1 MVRVITV
8 HNFLGQNITQ
18 IEEPTASCIANA
30 SGHEMLLLALS
41 THCVE
46 VWELT
51 MSDIKLH
58 TVFPTVDMINQMV
71 HCSKG
76 DYVVTLES
84 KYARDASIN
93 NQIGKATNNFVR
105 IYVNW
110 AIVKDQSQP
119 MRARI
124 AGRVTPSLNRP
135 LNSLEMIEL
144 PLSVQPTLI
153 ACCQST
159 GNLLVASGNSA
170 ILHEFKVETQ
180 QVSKMKFID
189 FEARPWSLGFSF
201 CPTRIEIVEDFI
213 SVMDK
218 TNLCVFRL
226 TNSMYE
232 DIDQLSSLTS
242 TNSSSIDKTSIS
254 TDSSLVEYSSSVG
267 KQEENVMQQTT
278 NSKYRNSSQD
288 LHFVTS
294 EINDAIGI
302 NPKSKNKK
310 HKNSKTNVWYKLET
324 GDFNIIKSNNNKT
337 IIDLDRLVRN
347 ERDELQRLITQDVI
361 DGSLQP
367 LTINFPSI
375 SVERAGPGHTLSPFI
390 LNPSD
395 IRVAIKTNSP
405 DLGWSEN
412 YIIKN
417 LLSLKIV
424 PVNNNS
430 KLDGNSELFSCLLL
444 KPLYMK
450 KECNSSCLKKS
461 ILRSEVYR
469 YLQGVSCFLCTLQ
482 EGYLYHFS
490 ATSTNPTDATCL
502 TTYPFTAPVNH
513 VALEHTALH
522 ALTEAGL
529 ESYTL
534 RLSHHIARTS
544 NNLDNLKITC
554 PSVSE
559 PVCLIGL
566 RPFLGIQQ
574 VLHSKSY
581 LILLAKAE
589 NSWTL
594 YSLILPKLENLYYD
608 ILNTARSHKS
618 SSPSTYRH
626 LLGEAHALIRL
637 AKDTSCN
644 CSDNDE
650 VDDIANKNGLK
661 LKNLYNQSCALLAD
675 YYIRSEYESDWD
687 LCIPY
692 YKMSGLKPVEVLS
705 RKSSHDAPGLV
716 TFLTD
721 ILLTLKSGS
730 EADALFQGFN
740 IIEMICKLKK
750 GDLLKLIFSSSV
762 LREYTTEKLIHLL
775 LLYETDELIKLA
787 LTVLYIQAEKHEQA
801 EKILEPVSTQC
812 IKRVIIEHWDLLFD
826 MTAMRKRSPMI
837 PTFSDLAGTL
847 MRQKN
852 STFADILIQIIEDD
866 GILSL
871 HQIIQVFLEYL
882 PSRVGRDGHS
892 AAMALQVFLEKYLHN
907 YFSTKL
913 ITDSSVINKNQIHTD
928 FALVEA
934 FKLLVRS
941 YLGKLSQTK
950 VYKLENRES
959 IEENYTNFIFSK
971 FRPDYLDRMPPYAK
985 DYQKMLN
992 TNNVKDLANIDKTV
1006 SDKTIPAE
1014 LFKLQL
1020 LLSCDFVPNECLHE
1034 VKQFLDSQEIEGSL
1048 SLKTLCIQNIE
1059 EVTVLLMENCP
1070 QAIIQYAKDIYT
1082 RESEWKYLIELTQRK
1097 ISMSNTRQELHC
1109 LYTQIMK
1116 EILNYLPHTLSLDG
1130 LHRVVPKDDIIA
1142 FQKCTEMCTQIMHAE
1157 HVKSL
1162 MMETGQQLLS
1172 TLKL

>member
-46 VWELT
+46 VWEL
-51 MSDIKLH
+51 MVSDIKLH

-71 HCSKG
+71 HCTKE

-84 KYARDASIN
+84 KLSRDASVN
-93 NQIGKATNNFVR
+93 NHTGKTINNFVR

-110 AIVKDQSQP
+110 AMVKDQSQP

-170 ILHEFKVETQ
+170 ILHEFKIETQ
-180 QVSKMKFID
+180 QISKMKFID

-201 CPTRIEIVEDFI
+201 SPTHMEIVEDFI
-213 SVMDK
+213 SIMDK

-254 TDSSLVEYSSSVG
+254 TDSSFVENSNTANQDDNTILQG
-267 KQEENVMQQTT
+267 T
-278 NSKYRNSSQD
+278 NSKRKSSSQD
-288 LHFVTS
+288 LHFIMS
-294 EINDAIGI
+294 ENNDSSGI
-302 NPKSKNKK
+302 STKFKSRK
-310 HKNSKTNVWYKLET
+310 HKNSKTSIWNKLET
-324 GDFNIIKSNNNKT
+324 GDFRKIKSNNNDT
-337 IIDLDRLVRN
+337 VINLDHLLYN
-347 ERDELQRLITQDVI
+347 EKDELQKLIDQEVV
-361 DGSLQP
+361 DGNSQP
-367 LTINFPSI
+367 LTINLPSI
-375 SVERAGPGHTLSPFI
+375 SLERAGPGHTLSPFI

-395 IRVAIKTNSP
+395 IRIIIKTNSP

-412 YIIKN
+412 YTIKN
-417 LLSLKIV
+417 LLSLKIMAA
-424 PVNNNS
+424 NN
-430 KLDGNSELFSCLLL
+430 KLDGSSELFSCSLL
-444 KPLYMK
+444 KPLYMR
-450 KECNSSCLKKS
+450 KECNNSCLKKS
-461 ILRSEVYR
+461 ILRSDKYT

-490 ATSTNPTDATCL
+490 ANSSNPTDATCL

-534 RLSHHIARTS
+534 RLSHHVSRMS
-544 NNLDNLKITC
+544 NDIENLRVTC
-554 PSVSE
+554 PSISE

-574 VLHSKSY
+574 LLHSKNY
-581 LILLAKAE
+581 LVLLAKAE

-608 ILNTARSHKS
+608 ILNAARNHKS
-618 SSPSTYRH
+618 SSPNTYRH

-637 AKDTSCN
+637 AKDAVYN
-644 CSDNDE
+644 CSDINE
-650 VDDIANKNGLK
+650 FDDIANKNGLK
-661 LKNLYNQSCALLAD
+661 LKNLYNQSCALLGD

-687 LCIPY
+687 FCIPY
-692 YKMSGLKPVEVLS
+692 YKMSGLKPSEVLS
-705 RKSSHDAPGLV
+705 RKSSQDAPGLV

-721 ILLTLKSGS
+721 TLFTMKSGS

-740 IIEMICKLKK
+740 IVEIICKLKK
-750 GDLLKLIFSSSV
+750 PDLLILVFSSPV

-787 LTVLYIQAEKHEQA
+787 LALLYIQAEKQEQA
-801 EKILEPVSTQC
+801 EKILEPVSALC
-812 IKRVIIEHWDLLFD
+812 IKRIVLEHWDLLFD
-826 MTAMRKRSPMI
+826 MTAMKKRSPMI
-837 PTFSDLAGTL
+837 PTFSDFAGTL

-852 STFADILIQIIEDD
+852 TTFAEILIQLIEED

-882 PSRVGRDGHS
+882 PSRVGRDGHN
-892 AAMALQVFLEKYLHN
+892 AAMTLQVFLEKYLHN

-913 ITDSSVINKNQIHTD
+913 IIDSSVINKNQLRTD

-941 YLGKLSQTK
+941 YLGKLTQTK
-950 VYKLENRES
+950 VYKIENK
-959 IEENYTNFIFSK
+959 ENIQENCDNFIFMK
-971 FRPDYLDRMPPYAK
+971 FRPHYLNGMPPYAK
-985 DYQKMLN
+985 DYQKVLN
-992 TNNVKDLANIDKTV
+992 VCDLKDLADIDKT
-1006 SDKTIPAE
+1006 DTEKTIPME
-1014 LFKLQL
+1014 LFKLQSV
-1020 LLSCDFVPNECLHE
+1020 LSCDFIPNECLYE
-1034 VKQFLDSQEIEGSL
+1034 VKQFLETQEIDGSL
-1048 SLKTLCIQNIE
+1048 SLKTLCTQNTE
-1059 EVTVLLMENCP
+1059 EATALLMDNCS
-1070 QAIIQYAKDIYT
+1070 QAVVQYAKDMYT
-1082 RESEWKYLIELTQRK
+1082 KDSEWKYLIELTQSK
-1097 ISMSNTRQELHC
+1097 IATSNSRQELQC
-1109 LYTQIMK
+1109 LYAQIMK
-1116 EILNYLPHTLSLDG
+1116 AILNYLPHTLSLKS
-1130 LHRVVPKDDIIA
+1130 LHRVLPKDDVIT
-1142 FQKCTEMCTQIMHAE
+1142 FQKCSEMCNQIMHAE

-1162 MMETGQQLLS
+1162 IIETGQQLLS

>member
-18 IEEPTASCIANA
+18 IEEPTASCIANT

-46 VWELT
+46 VWEL
-51 MSDIKLH
+51 MISDIKLY

-71 HCSKG
+71 HCTKG

-84 KYARDASIN
+84 KLSRDPSIN
-93 NQIGKATNNFVR
+93 NHIGKTVNNFVR
-105 IYVNW
+105 VYVNW
-110 AIVKDQSQP
+110 ATVKDQSQP

-159 GNLLVASGNSA
+159 GNLLVAAGNSA
-170 ILHEFKVETQ
+170 ILHEFKIETQ

-201 CPTRIEIVEDFI
+201 PPTHMEIVEDFI

-218 TNLCVFRL
+218 TNLCIFRL

-254 TDSSLVEYSSSVG
+254 TDSSLVENSNNTANQDDNAILQG
-267 KQEENVMQQTT
+267 K
-278 NSKYRNSSQD
+278 NSKRKTSSQD
-288 LHFVTS
+288 LHFIVS
-294 EINDAIGI
+294 ENNDSSGI
-302 NPKSKNKK
+302 STKFKNKY
-310 HKNSKTNVWYKLET
+310 T
-324 GDFNIIKSNNNKT
+324 
-337 IIDLDRLVRN
+337 
-347 ERDELQRLITQDVI
+347 
-361 DGSLQP
+361 
-367 LTINFPSI
+367 
-375 SVERAGPGHTLSPFI
+375 
-390 LNPSD
+390 
-395 IRVAIKTNSP
+395 
-405 DLGWSEN
+405 
-412 YIIKN
+412 
-417 LLSLKIV
+417 
-424 PVNNNS
+424 
-430 KLDGNSELFSCLLL
+430 
-444 KPLYMK
+444 
-450 KECNSSCLKKS
+450 
-461 ILRSEVYR
+461 

-490 ATSTNPTDATCL
+490 ATSSNPTDAACL
-502 TTYPFTAPVNH
+502 TTYPFTAPVNY

-544 NNLDNLKITC
+544 NNINNLRITC

-566 RPFLGIQQ
+566 RPFLGIQRL
-574 VLHSKSY
+574 LHSKNY
-581 LILLAKAE
+581 LILLARAE

-608 ILNTARSHKS
+608 ILNAARSHKS

-637 AKDTSCN
+637 AKDTVYN
-644 CSDNDE
+644 CSDISE
-650 VDDIANKNGLK
+650 FDDIANKNGLK
-661 LKNLYNQSCALLAD
+661 LKNLYNQSCALLGD

-692 YKMSGLKPVEVLS
+692 YKMSGLKPSEVLS
-705 RKSSHDAPGLV
+705 RKSSQDAPGLV
-716 TFLTD
+716 TYLTD
-721 ILLTLKSGS
+721 VLFTMKSGS

-740 IIEMICKLKK
+740 IVEIICKLKK
-750 GDLLKLIFSSSV
+750 SDLLKLIFSSPV

-775 LLYETDELIKLA
+775 LLYETDELDKLA
-787 LTVLYIQAEKHEQA
+787 LALLYIQAEKQEQA
-801 EKILEPVSTQC
+801 EKILEPVSALC
-812 IKRVIIEHWDLLFD
+812 IKKIVLEHWDLLFD
-826 MTAMRKRSPMI
+826 MTAMKKRSPMI
-837 PTFSDLAGTL
+837 PTFSDFAGTL

-852 STFADILIQIIEDD
+852 STFAEILIQIIEDD

-882 PSRVGRDGHS
+882 PSRVGRDGHN
-892 AAMALQVFLEKYLHN
+892 AAMTLQVFLEKYLHN

-913 ITDSSVINKNQIHTD
+913 FIDSSVINKNQIRTD

-941 YLGKLSQTK
+941 YLGKLTQTK
-950 VYKLENRES
+950 VYKIENKK
-959 IEENYTNFIFSK
+959 NYDNFIFEK
-971 FRPDYLDRMPPYAK
+971 FRPHYLNGMPPYAK
-985 DYQKMLN
+985 DYQKVLN
-992 TNNVKDLANIDKTV
+992 VCDLQDIADIDKTD
-1006 SDKTIPAE
+1006 SIKTIPRE
-1014 LFKLQL
+1014 LFKLQSI
-1020 LLSCDFVPNECLHE
+1020 LSCDFIPNECLYE
-1034 VKQFLDSQEIEGSL
+1034 VKQFLQTQEIDGSL
-1048 SLKTLCIQNIE
+1048 SLKTLCIQNTE
-1059 EVTVLLMENCP
+1059 EATALLMDNCP
-1070 QAIIQYAKDIYT
+1070 QAVVQYAQDMYTKD
-1082 RESEWKYLIELTQRK
+1082 SEWKYLIELTQNK
-1097 ISMSNTRQELHC
+1097 ISSSNTRQELQC

-1116 EILNYLPHTLSLDG
+1116 AILNYLPHTLSLKS
-1130 LHRVVPKDDIIA
+1130 LHRVLPKDDVLT
-1142 FQKCTEMCTQIMHAE
+1142 FQKCSEMCNQIMHAE

-1162 MMETGQQLLS
+1162 IIETSQQLLS

>member
-8 HNFLGQNITQ
+8 HNFLGQNVTQ

-46 VWELT
+46 VWEL
-51 MSDIKLH
+51 MVSDIKLH

-71 HCSKG
+71 HCTKE

-84 KYARDASIN
+84 KLSRDASIN
-93 NQIGKATNNFVR
+93 NHTGKTINNFVR

-110 AIVKDQSQP
+110 AMVKDQSQP

-170 ILHEFKVETQ
+170 ILHEFKIETQ

-201 CPTRIEIVEDFI
+201 SPTHMEIVEDFI
-213 SVMDK
+213 SIMDK

-254 TDSSLVEYSSSVG
+254 TDSSFVENSNMANQDDNTILQG
-267 KQEENVMQQTT
+267 I
-278 NSKYRNSSQD
+278 NSKRKSSSQD
-288 LHFVTS
+288 LHFIVS
-294 EINDAIGI
+294 ENNDSSGI
-302 NPKSKNKK
+302 STKFKSRK
-310 HKNSKTNVWYKLET
+310 HKSSKTSIWNKLET
-324 GDFNIIKSNNNKT
+324 GDFRKIKSNNNDT
-337 IIDLDRLVRN
+337 VINLDHLLYN
-347 ERDELQRLITQDVI
+347 EKDELQKLIDQEVV
-361 DGSLQP
+361 DGNSQP
-367 LTINFPSI
+367 LTINLPSI
-375 SVERAGPGHTLSPFI
+375 SLERAGPGHTLSPFI

-395 IRVAIKTNSP
+395 IRIIIKTNSP

-412 YIIKN
+412 YTIKN
-417 LLSLKIV
+417 LLSLKIMAA
-424 PVNNNS
+424 NN
-430 KLDGNSELFSCLLL
+430 KLDGSSELFSCSLL
-444 KPLYMK
+444 KPLYMR
-450 KECNSSCLKKS
+450 KECNNSCLKKS
-461 ILRSEVYR
+461 ILRSDKYT

-490 ATSTNPTDATCL
+490 ATSSNPTDATCL

-534 RLSHHIARTS
+534 RLSHHVARMS
-544 NNLDNLKITC
+544 NDIENLRVTC
-554 PSVSE
+554 PSISE

-574 VLHSKSY
+574 LLHSKNY

-608 ILNTARSHKS
+608 ILNAARNHKS
-618 SSPSTYRH
+618 SSPNTYRH

-637 AKDTSCN
+637 AKDAVYN
-644 CSDNDE
+644 CSDINE
-650 VDDIANKNGLK
+650 FDDIANKNGLK
-661 LKNLYNQSCALLAD
+661 LKNLYNQSCALLGD

-687 LCIPY
+687 FCIPY
-692 YKMSGLKPVEVLS
+692 YKMSGLKPSEVLS
-705 RKSSHDAPGLV
+705 RKSSQDAPGLV

-721 ILLTLKSGS
+721 TLFTMKSGS

-740 IIEMICKLKK
+740 IVEIICKLKK
-750 GDLLKLIFSSSV
+750 PDLLILIFSSPV

-787 LTVLYIQAEKHEQA
+787 LALLYIQAEKQEQA
-801 EKILEPVSTQC
+801 EKILEPVSALC
-812 IKRVIIEHWDLLFD
+812 IKRI
-826 MTAMRKRSPMI
+826 
-837 PTFSDLAGTL
+837 
-847 MRQKN
+847 
-852 STFADILIQIIEDD
+852 
-866 GILSL
+866 
-871 HQIIQVFLEYL
+871 VFLEYL
-882 PSRVGRDGHS
+882 PSRVGRDGHN
-892 AAMALQVFLEKYLHN
+892 AAMTLQVFLEKYLHN

-913 ITDSSVINKNQIHTD
+913 IIDSSVINKNQIRTD

-941 YLGKLSQTK
+941 YLGKLTQTK
-950 VYKLENRES
+950 VYKIENK
-959 IEENYTNFIFSK
+959 ENIQENCDNFIFMK
-971 FRPDYLDRMPPYAK
+971 FRPHYLNGMPPYAK
-985 DYQKMLN
+985 DYQKVLN
-992 TNNVKDLANIDKTV
+992 VCDLKDLADIDKT
-1006 SDKTIPAE
+1006 DTEKTIPME
-1014 LFKLQL
+1014 LFKLQSV
-1020 LLSCDFVPNECLHE
+1020 LSCDFIPNECLYE
-1034 VKQFLDSQEIEGSL
+1034 VKQFLETQEIDGSL
-1048 SLKTLCIQNIE
+1048 SLKTLCTQNTE
-1059 EVTVLLMENCP
+1059 EATVLLMDNCS
-1070 QAIIQYAKDIYT
+1070 QAVVQYAKDMYT
-1082 RESEWKYLIELTQRK
+1082 KDSEWKYLIEITQSK
-1097 ISMSNTRQELHC
+1097 IATSNSRQELQC
-1109 LYTQIMK
+1109 LYAQIMK
-1116 EILNYLPHTLSLDG
+1116 GILNYLPHTLSLKS
-1130 LHRVVPKDDIIA
+1130 LHRVLPKDDVIT
-1142 FQKCTEMCTQIMHAE
+1142 FQKCSEMCNQIMHAE

-1162 MMETGQQLLS
+1162 IIETGQQLLS

>member
-8 HNFLGQNITQ
+8 HNFLGQHIAQ
-18 IEEPTASCIANA
+18 IEESTASCIANA
-30 SGHEMLLLALS
+30 SGREMLLLALS

-51 MSDIKLH
+51 MSDVKLH
-58 TVFPTVDMINQMV
+58 TVFPTVDMISQMV
-71 HCSKG
+71 HCTKG

-84 KYARDASIN
+84 KYARDGSIN
-93 NQIGKATNNFVR
+93 SETGKATNNFVR

-159 GNLLVASGNSA
+159 GNLLVAAGNSA

-201 CPTRIEIVEDFI
+201 CPTYMEIVEDFI
-213 SVMDK
+213 AVMNK
-218 TNLCVFRL
+218 SNLCVFRL

-254 TDSSLVEYSSSVG
+254 TDSSLVEYSNSMG
-267 KQEENVMQQTT
+267 NQDENTILQTT
-278 NSKYRNSSQD
+278 NTKHRNSTQD
-288 LHFVTS
+288 LHYVGS
-294 EINDAIGI
+294 ETNDT
-302 NPKSKNKK
+302 KSKKK
-310 HKNSKTNVWYKLET
+310 RKNSKTSIWYKLET
-324 GDFNIIKSNNNKT
+324 GDFNTLKCNNNKA
-337 IIDLDRLVRN
+337 IIDLDRLAHN
-347 ERDELQRLITQDVI
+347 EKDELHRLIAQDVI
-361 DGSLQP
+361 DGSSQSF
-367 LTINFPSI
+367 TINFPSI
-375 SVERAGPGHTLSPFI
+375 SLERAGPGHTLSPFI

-395 IRVAIKTNSP
+395 VRVIIKTNSP

-412 YIIKN
+412 YTIKN

-424 PVNNNS
+424 AVNNNS
-430 KLDGNSELFSCLLL
+430 KFDGSSELFSCLLL
-444 KPLYMK
+444 KPLYMR

-461 ILRSEVYR
+461 ILRSEKYR

-490 ATSTNPTDATCL
+490 ATSSNPTDATCL
-502 TTYPFTAPVNH
+502 TTYPFTAPVNC

-544 NNLDNLKITC
+544 NNLENYKVTC
-554 PSVSE
+554 PGVAE

-574 VLHSKSY
+574 LLHSKSY
-581 LILLAKAE
+581 LILLAKAD

-608 ILNTARSHKS
+608 VLNAARSHKA
-618 SSPSTYRH
+618 SSPGTYRH

-637 AKDTSCN
+637 AKDTVCN
-644 CSDNDE
+644 ALENEE
-650 VDDIANKNGLK
+650 VDDATNKNGMK
-661 LKNLYNQSCALLAD
+661 AKNLYNQSCALLAD

-692 YKMSGLKPVEVLS
+692 YKMSGLKPAEVLS
-705 RKSSHDAPGLV
+705 RKSSKDAPGLV
-716 TFLTD
+716 TFLTE

-740 IIEMICKLKK
+740 IVEIICKLKK
-750 GDLLKLIFSSSV
+750 GDLLKLIFGSPV

-775 LLYETDELIKLA
+775 LLYETDELVKLA
-787 LTVLYIQAEKHEQA
+787 LAVLYIQAEKQEQA
-801 EKILEPVSTQC
+801 GKVLEPVSSHC

-837 PTFSDLAGTL
+837 PTFSDFAGML

-852 STFADILIQIIEDD
+852 LTFVEILIQIIEDD

-882 PSRVGRDGHS
+882 PSRVGRDGHY
-892 AAMALQVFLEKYLHN
+892 AALALQLFLEKYLHN

-913 ITDSSVINKNQIHTD
+913 ITDSSAINKNQICTD

-950 VYKLENRES
+950 VYKLESKES
-959 IEENYTNFIFSK
+959 IDENYNNFIFSK

-992 TNNVKDLANIDKTV
+992 ANNLKDLANIDKTENEK
-1006 SDKTIPAE
+1006 DIPAE
-1014 LFKLQL
+1014 LFKLQW
-1020 LLSCDFVPNECLHE
+1020 LLSCDFVPNECFHE
-1034 VKQFLDSQEIEGSL
+1034 VKQFLETQEVEGSL
-1048 SLKTLCIQNIE
+1048 SLKTLCIQDTE
-1059 EVTVLLMENCP
+1059 EVTAMLMENCP
-1070 QAIIQYAKDIYT
+1070 QAVVQYAKDVYT
-1082 RESEWKYLIELTQRK
+1082 NETEWKYLIDLTQKK
-1097 ISMSNTRQELHC
+1097 IAASNMREELHC

-1130 LHRVVPKDDIIA
+1130 LQRIVPKDDIIA
-1142 FQKCTEMCTQIMHAE
+1142 FQKCTEMCTQVMHAE
-1157 HVKSL
+1157 QVKSL

>member
-18 IEEPTASCIANA
+18 IEESTASCIANA
-30 SGHEMLLLALS
+30 SGREMLLLALS

-51 MSDIKLH
+51 VSDIKLH
-58 TVFPTVDMINQMV
+58 TVFPTVDMISQMI
-71 HCSKG
+71 HCAKG

-84 KYARDASIN
+84 KYARDTTIN
-93 NQIGKATNNFVR
+93 NQIGKAANNFVR

-170 ILHEFKVETQ
+170 IIHEFKIETQ

-189 FEARPWSLGFSF
+189 FESRPWSLGFSF
-201 CPTRIEIVEDFI
+201 CPTHMEIVEDFI

-218 TNLCVFRL
+218 SNLCVFRL

-254 TDSSLVEYSSSVG
+254 TDSSLVEYSSSMGNQDDNTVS
-267 KQEENVMQQTT
+267 QVT
-278 NSKYRNSSQD
+278 NSRHRNSTQD

-294 EINDAIGI
+294 ETNDIR
-302 NPKSKNKK
+302 SKNKK
-310 HKNSKTNVWYKLET
+310 RKNSKTSIWYKLET
-324 GDFNIIKSNNNKT
+324 GDFNAIKCNNNKG
-337 IIDLDRLVRN
+337 IIDLDRLIHN
-347 ERDELQRLITQDVI
+347 EKDELQRLISQDVI
-361 DGSLQP
+361 DGSSQT

-375 SVERAGPGHTLSPFI
+375 SLERAGPGHTLSPFV

-395 IRVAIKTNSP
+395 VRVIIKTNSP

-412 YIIKN
+412 YTIKN

-424 PVNNNS
+424 APNNNS

-444 KPLYMK
+444 KPLYMR

-461 ILRSEVYR
+461 ILRSDKYR

-490 ATSTNPTDATCL
+490 ATCSNPTDATCM

-534 RLSHHIARTS
+534 RLSHHVAKMS
-544 NNLDNLKITC
+544 SNLDNFKVTC
-554 PSVSE
+554 PSVAE
-559 PVCLIGL
+559 PICLIGL

-574 VLHSKSY
+574 LLHSKSY
-581 LILLAKAE
+581 LILLAKAD

-608 ILNTARSHKS
+608 ILNAARSHKS

-637 AKDTSCN
+637 AKDTVCN
-644 CSDNDE
+644 SVEN
-650 VDDIANKNGLK
+650 DDIDDTSNKNGSK

-692 YKMSGLKPVEVLS
+692 YKMSGLKPAEVLS
-705 RKSSHDAPGLV
+705 RKSCKDAPGLV
-716 TFLTD
+716 TFLTE

-740 IIEMICKLKK
+740 IVEMICKLKK
-750 GDLLKLIFSSSV
+750 NDLLKLIFGSPV

-775 LLYETDELIKLA
+775 LLYETDELVKLA
-787 LTVLYIQAEKHEQA
+787 LAVLYIQAEKQEQA
-801 EKILEPVSTQC
+801 EKILEPVSAQC

-837 PTFSDLAGTL
+837 PTFSDFAGML
-847 MRQKN
+847 MCQKN
-852 STFADILIQIIEDD
+852 TTFAEILIQIIEDD

-882 PSRVGRDGHS
+882 PSRVGRDGHN
-892 AAMALQVFLEKYLHN
+892 AAMALQLFLEKYLHN

-913 ITDSSVINKNQIHTD
+913 IADSSVINKNQIRTD

-950 VYKLENRES
+950 VYKLENKES
-959 IEENYTNFIFSK
+959 LDENYTNFIFSK

-992 TNNVKDLANIDKTV
+992 TNNLKDLANIDKTD
-1006 SDKTIPAE
+1006 SEKAIPAE

-1034 VKQFLDSQEIEGSL
+1034 VRQFLDTQEVEGSL
-1048 SLKTLCIQNIE
+1048 SLKTLCIQDRE
-1059 EVTVLLMENCP
+1059 EVTTILMENCP
-1070 QAIIQYAKDIYT
+1070 QAVVQYAKDVYT
-1082 RESEWKYLIELTQRK
+1082 NESEWKYLIELTQKK
-1097 ISMSNTRQELHC
+1097 ISVSNMRQELHC

-1130 LHRVVPKDDIIA
+1130 LHRVVPKDDMIA